1 MDPHSSTRRNTDVE
15 FEDARSVGDH
25 VQLSAYQRVT
35 IDEAINPNSTNAYA
49 SANANEKTSG
59 VNECSDSKFVN

>member
-1 MDPHSSTRRNTDVE
+1 MDPQSTSGRNTHVQ

-35 IDEAINPNSTNAYA
+35 IDVVINPNS
-49 SANANEKTSG
+49 ANANANTSG
-59 VNECSDSKFVN
+59 VNECSNSKFVNSDV